1 MTREEHKTIVNQL
14 LGMVTPEN
22 QANASQFLTQLS
34 EDYEATL
41 TASETLQ
48 GEHQTLQKNFETLR
62 NVNSELFLKVGATH
76 KETHK
81 TPDPQKE
88 EPSELDGLTFDKL
101 FNDKGELL

>member
-1 MTREEHKTIVNQL
+1 MTREEHKNIVTQL
-14 LGMVTPEN
+14 LSMVTAEN

-62 NVNSELFLKVGATH
+62 NVNSELFLKVGATRT
-76 KETHK
+76 ETHK
-81 TPDPQKE
+81 NEPPKD
-88 EPSELDGLTFDKL
+88 EPSELDGLTFEKL